1 MGEPS
6 LLLYVL
12 LPVRPPDS
20 SVEFVTILT
29 EGRGPAYHLWL
40 SFFRIDLNK
49 FCEPTFPFLMPRFL
63 RYSLLLFLVVSL
75 VGCGGESDELVIYS
89 GRSKALVDS
98 LVSMYQEQADVP
110 VRVRYGSDAQ
120 LLAALQ
126 EEGDQSPADVFWANT
141 TGALG
146 NAVNNDLL
154 TELPDSV
161 ADRPARFVPSNQR
174 WTPVTTRFRVLAYN
188 SDEVS
193 ADDLPE
199 TVRDL
204 PRRRDLEG
212 RVGWTPAYS
221 SFQDFVTAMRVTEG
235 PEATRSWLEGMKNL
249 DPNSYT
255 SNTPMIRALA
265 AGEIDVA
272 LTNHYY
278 VLRLKHGGGEGEYE
292 GDEEEE
298 EEEHEEEEEETR
310 PSAPVET
317 YHFASGDLGNLALVT
332 GAGVLQTSDQSAAA
346 HRFLQFLQSEEA
358 QSFAAN
364 SVNEYPVV
372 SGAEVPDY
380 MVPVDSALGLSP
392 EFELERLQE
401 MEPTLDLLRDAGLL

>member
-1 MGEPS
+1 MS
-6 LLLYVL
+6 
-12 LPVRPPDS
+12 
-20 SVEFVTILT
+20 
-29 EGRGPAYHLWL
+29 
-40 SFFRIDLNK
+40 
-49 FCEPTFPFLMPRFL
+49 RFL
-63 RYSLLLFLVVSL
+63 RYSLLLFLSVSL
-75 VGCGGESDELVIYS
+75 LGCGGESDELVIYS

-98 LVSMYQEQADVP
+98 LVSMYQQQSDVP

-154 TELPDSV
+154 SELPDSI

-193 ADDLPE
+193 ADELPE
-199 TVRDL
+199 SVRDL
-204 PRRRDLEG
+204 PEQEDLEG

-235 PEATRSWLEGMKNL
+235 PEATRSWLEDMQNL
-249 DPNSYT
+249 NPNSYT

-292 GDEEEE
+292 GHEEGE
-298 EEEHEEEEEETR
+298 EEEHEEEEEEETR

-332 GAGVLQTSDQSAAA
+332 GAGVLQTSNQSAEAQ
-346 HRFLQFLQSEEA
+346 RFLQFLQSDEA
-358 QSFAAN
+358 QAFAAN
-364 SVNEYPVV
+364 QVNEYPVV
-372 SGAEVPDY
+372 SGADVPEY

-401 MEPTLDLLRDAGLL
+401 MEPTLELLRDVGLL